1 MTSLNIAIVGA
12 TGLVGQTFLKV
23 LAERNVTIANLYLY
37 ASQKSAGKTITWCK
51 KKHKVLLLDEANIVG
66 KQIDYA
72 LFSAGEAVSR
82 AFAPV
87 FKKYGAIVIDNSSAF
102 RMDPSVPLVVP
113 EVNGK
118 DIYLHDG
125 IISNPN
131 CSTIQCMLPLKL
143 LDTNYYIDRVNF
155 TTFQSVSGSGMKG
168 ISDLNES
175 AKGHAPTFYPH
186 PIYNNCLPH
195 IGSFDDTGYTKEEIK
210 MIKETRKIL
219 SLPALKISA
228 TCVRVPVMSS
238 HSIAIDV
245 HLKKRFNVEDI
256 RKMFA
261 STKGLILMDDPQNN
275 IYPLATDATGQDDI
289 LVGRIRKDLDD
300 AKTLHFF
307 CVADNIRKG
316 AATNAVQILEYM
328 EGRD

>member
-23 LAERNVTIANLYLY
+23 LDERNIPISNLYLY
-37 ASQKSAGKTITWCK
+37 ASERSAGKNITWKK
-51 KKHKVLLLDEANIVG
+51 KKHKVLLLDESNIVG

-72 LFSAGEAVSR
+72 LFSAGESVSR
-82 AFAPV
+82 KFAPV
-87 FKKYGAIVIDNSSAF
+87 FKKHGAIVIDNSSAF
-102 RMDPSVPLVVP
+102 RMDETVPLVVP

-143 LDTNYYIDRVNF
+143 LDSKYYLDRVLF

-168 ISDLNES
+168 INDLKS
-175 AKGHAPTFYPH
+175 SSKGLPPSFYPH

-195 IGSFDDTGYTKEEIK
+195 IGGFDETGFTKEEIK

-219 SLPALKISA
+219 SLPSLKVSA
-228 TCVRVPVMSS
+228 TCVRVPVLSS
-238 HSIAIDV
+238 HSIEVDV
-245 HLKKRFNVEDI
+245 RLKKRFKLDDI
-256 RKMFA
+256 KTIFG
-261 STKGLILMDDPQNN
+261 STKGLILADDPTKN

-289 LVGRIRKDLDD
+289 LVGRIRQDLDD
-300 AKTLHFF
+300 PKTLHFF

-316 AATNAVQILEYM
+316 AATNAIQILEYM